1 MRSYFITSPN
11 ERMKNRMGGYTG
23 FPYQRGPWC
32 NTKLK
37 VRGMRV
43 PVHSGKLVQ
52 EAQRR
57 VLSSAFQ
64 CGKGIGVPATSKPEF
79 SRSPLAQGA
88 DTNIVQYL
96 GIAADEPERIVK
108 HDKPGF
114 KMPLVE
120 IGWDEA
126 FCRQWCEG
134 NGLLSPIYTSATRG
148 GCWFC
153 HNQGVDQLRQ
163 LRHNY
168 PELWALLLKWD
179 RDSPVSFHADG
190 KTVHDFDLRFCAE
203 DLGIVPTDRKFRWAM
218 LTQDVRRRC
227 KIFVLQSNLLEV
239 IA

>member
-1 MRSYFITSPN
+1 M
-11 ERMKNRMGGYTG
+11 
-23 FPYQRGPWC
+23 
-32 NTKLK
+32 
-37 VRGMRV
+37 
-43 PVHSGKLVQ
+43 
-52 EAQRR
+52 
-57 VLSSAFQ
+57 
-64 CGKGIGVPATSKPEF
+64 
-79 SRSPLAQGA
+79 
-88 DTNIVQYL
+88 QYL
-96 GIAADEPERIVK
+96 GIAADEPKRIVK

-126 FCRQWCEG
+126 FCRQWCEE

-163 LRHNY
+163 PRHNY

-203 DLGIVPTDRKFRWAM
+203 DLGLVPTDRKFRWAM
-218 LTQDVRRRC
+218 LTQDVRRKC

-239 IA
+239 IT